1 MKFSLFKRTSQDKKF
16 QDALGQLER
25 TVKDNPSDLRIRI
38 KIAELYL
45 EHGKKK
51 EAVKEYL
58 EAARAY
64 EDKRLF
70 QIAVAIYNH
79 VISVDPERVDVYTA
93 LADLHLR
100 NGFVGDAVAI
110 LEKLA
115 NHYYEKDL
123 KYEATQVLKKISE
136 IDPNN
141 KFFKLKVT
149 RFYESKDLSEEE
161 TLRQGPKDKWQLT
174 DLRTAEA
181 NQEAPAGEDFF
192 DLEAALQ
199 EDISINISTTTE
211 GATPSDADSSIPEA
225 GAPDEVFRELKA
237 IVNAAPEQENPEF
250 HFNLGLAYYRCS
262 QLDEALDEFTTA
274 LPGMERKAECYAKM
288 ADCSMMLQRMEEAW
302 DFIQAGLKLENLT
315 EEEQLGLDYQLGLI
329 YKAKGE
335 RDNALRVFRRI
346 YVASK
351 DFRSVGM
358 EIKSLSS

>member
-16 QDALGQLER
+16 QDSLGQLER
-25 TVKDNPSDLRIRI
+25 TAKDNPSDLRIHI

-51 EAVKEYL
+51 EAVREYL

-64 EDKRLF
+64 EEKRLF

-79 VISVDPERVDVYTA
+79 VISVDPERVDVYSS

-110 LEKLA
+110 LERLA
-115 NHYYEKDL
+115 NNYYAKDM
-123 KYEATQVLKKISE
+123 KYEATQVLRKISE

-174 DLRTAEA
+174 NVQTAEG
-181 NQEAPAGEDFF
+181 NQETPPGEDFF

-199 EDISINISTTTE
+199 EDISINISTTAE
-211 GATPSDADSSIPEA
+211 DATPPDADSTGPEA
-225 GAPDEVFRELKA
+225 GAPDEVFRELKTIISA
-237 IVNAAPEQENPEF
+237 SPEQENPEF
-250 HFNLGLAYYRCS
+250 HFSLGLAYYRCG
-262 QLDEALDEFTTA
+262 QLNEALDEFTTA

-288 ADCSMMLQRMEEAW
+288 ADCSMMLQRMDEAW
-302 DFIQAGLKLENLT
+302 DLINAGLKLENLNKD
-315 EEEQLGLDYQLGLI
+315 EQLGLDYELGLI

-346 YVASK
+346 YAANK
-351 DFRSVGM
+351 DFRSVDM